1 MLPEKISD
9 NDHTWRKIWEVES
22 VEELMNI
29 TKQIEED
36 EDEDELIKE
45 TESDDEIDSP
55 EVKEIM
61 EEGFSEQLLEQI
73 YQINW
78 KQ

>member
-9 NDHTWRKIWEVES
+9 NDHTWRKFWEVEL

-36 EDEDELIKE
+36 EDEDEVIKE

-55 EVKEIM
+55 KVKEIM